1 MKKIKVLAAT
11 GLILAGLGSQS
22 LVAHAAPMKQISFPV
37 QSKQWEYCQDGNKII
52 ISYGGNCNIQ
62 DILGQL
68 ENCFPSV
75 NLPGGNCPEINL
87 PGLECP
93 GTNCPDADC
102 PGTNCPETESPDVNI
117 PEPEAPGNT
126 PENNNP
132 GNNGSTDT
140 TPEESPEEDSS
151 DSSTHPYLKQ
161 VVDLVNAERAKEGLA
176 PLSVNAKVQA
186 AAQVRAMESEK
197 LFSHTRPDGS
207 SFATALKEQGVSY
220 RRAGENI
227 AWGQRT
233 PQQVVNAWMN
243 SAGHR
248 ANIMNP
254 DFTTIGVGY
263 YQNANGTNY
272 WCQLFTN

>member
-22 LVAHAAPMKQISFPV
+22 LVAQAAPLKQISFPV
-37 QSKQWEYCQDGNKII
+37 QSKQWEYSQDGNKII

-68 ENCFPSV
+68 ESCFPSV
-75 NLPGGNCPEINL
+75 NLPGGNCPETE
-87 PGLECP
+87 G
-93 GTNCPDADC
+93 
-102 PGTNCPETESPDVNI
+102 PEENI
-117 PEPEAPGNT
+117 PEIDAPTPDAPGDT

-151 DSSTHPYLKQ
+151 DNSVHPYLKQ
-161 VVDLVNAERAKEGLA
+161 VVDLVNTERAKEGLA
-176 PLSVNAKVQA
+176 PLTVNTKVQA

-233 PQQVVNAWMN
+233 PEQVVNAWMN

-254 DFTTIGVGY
+254 NFTTMGVGY
-263 YQNANGTNY
+263 YQNTNGTNY

>member
-1 MKKIKVLAAT
+1 MVWCIFIFL
-11 GLILAGLGSQS
+11 
-22 LVAHAAPMKQISFPV
+22 
-37 QSKQWEYCQDGNKII
+37 CNKII

-75 NLPGGNCPEINL
+75 NLPGGSCS
-87 PGLECP
+87 
-93 GTNCPDADC
+93 
-102 PGTNCPETESPDVNI
+102 ETEGPEENI
-117 PEPEAPGNT
+117 PEIDAPTPDAPGST

-151 DSSTHPYLKQ
+151 ASSTHPYLKQ

-254 DFTTIGVGY
+254 NFTTIGVGY